1 MKRRRGAARRQGEGS
16 ASKSGAT
23 RRALRVLASRRMT
36 PPEDDPPSGDAPR
49 RSGPASQAGS
59 DRPPTPIPTRD
70 RPSARARPG
79 LVVALT
85 GAASFVG
92 RNIIG
97 VLEEDPQIERIV
109 AIDVR
114 APETAGKKTRLHE
127 IDLTGPSSAERVAE
141 VLEREG
147 ARTLVHLA
155 FLSSPTPAVGWAHE
169 LESVGSMHLFQAAR
183 QAGLAKLVVWSQ
195 TILYGA
201 HPENP
206 NFLSERHPLR
216 ADLDEPFFADKIAA
230 EREANAFAAKA
241 KGTVVTILRTAP
253 ILGPNVQNYVTRY
266 LTQRVVP
273 TLLGF
278 DPLWQFVHE
287 MDAVAAF
294 RLAIVRDFPGTFNIV
309 GDGVLPLSTIVRLA
323 GRRPVPM
330 LTSAAR
336 VAVGALW
343 TAKAGV
349 APPSFLRYL
358 RYLCVADGAK
368 ARQVMGFE
376 PAFTTREALVDFLGA
391 QRLRDVRLLAETPAS

>member
-1 MKRRRGAARRQGEGS
+1 MASPADRSPPGDGARSSDPGAPGEGDRLRAVPS
-16 ASKSGAT
+16 S
-23 RRALRVLASRRMT
+23 RRAR
-36 PPEDDPPSGDAPR
+36 
-49 RSGPASQAGS
+49 
-59 DRPPTPIPTRD
+59 
-70 RPSARARPG
+70 
-79 LVVALT
+79 VVALT
-85 GAASFVG
+85 GAASFLG
-92 RNIIG
+92 RNLIG
-97 VLEEDPQIERIV
+97 VLEEDPSIDRIV

-114 APETAGKKTRLHE
+114 APETAGKKTRFYEL
-127 IDLTGPSSAERVAE
+127 DLTAPASGDRVAE
-141 VLEREG
+141 VLAAEG

-155 FLSSPTPAVGWAHE
+155 FLSSPTPAVAWAHE
-169 LESVGSMHLFQAAR
+169 LESVGTMHLFQAAR
-183 QAGLAKLVVWSQ
+183 QAQLAKLVVWSQ

-206 NFLSERHPLR
+206 NFLGERHPLR

-230 EREANAFAAKA
+230 EREANAFAAKS

-266 LTQRVVP
+266 LTQRIVP

-287 MDAVAAF
+287 VDAIAAF
-294 RLAIVRDFPGTFNIV
+294 KLAIVRDFPGTFNIV
-309 GDGVLPLSTIVRLA
+309 GDGVLPLSTIVKLA

-343 TAKAGV
+343 TAQVGV

-358 RYLCVADGAK
+358 RYLCIADGDK
-368 ARQVMGFE
+368 ARSVMGLV

-391 QRLRDVRLLAETPAS
+391 QRLRDVRLLSETPAQGAAQPLPRPGSHG

>member
-1 MKRRRGAARRQGEGS
+1 MTS
-16 ASKSGAT
+16 SGDFA
-23 RRALRVLASRRMT
+23 
-36 PPEDDPPSGDAPR
+36 PSGGSSGGPADVPREGDARLRASAAPR
-49 RSGPASQAGS
+49 RGRS
-59 DRPPTPIPTRD
+59 
-70 RPSARARPG
+70 
-79 LVVALT
+79 VAIT

-92 RNIIG
+92 RNLIG
-97 VLEEDPQIERIV
+97 VLEEDPLIDRIV

-114 APETAGKKTRLHE
+114 APETAGPKTRLYE
-127 IDLTGPSSAERVAE
+127 IDLTGPRSADRVAE
-141 VLEREG
+141 VLQAEG
-147 ARTLVHLA
+147 AQTLVHLA
-155 FLSSPTPAVGWAHE
+155 FLSSPTPAVAWAHE
-169 LESVGSMHLFQAAR
+169 LESVGSMHVFQAAR
-183 QAGLAKLVVWSQ
+183 QAALAKLILWSQ

-206 NFLSERHPLR
+206 NFLGERHPLR

-230 EREANAFAAKA
+230 EREANAFATKS
-241 KGTVVTILRTAP
+241 KSTVVTILRTAP

-287 MDAVAAF
+287 VDAVRAF

-309 GDGVLPLSTIVRLA
+309 GDGVLPLSTIVKLA

-343 TAKAGV
+343 TANAGV

-358 RYLCVADGAK
+358 RYLCVADGEK
-368 ARQVMGFE
+368 ARKVMGLE

-391 QRLRDVRLLAETPAS
+391 QRLRDVKLLSETPS